1 MGRKSLLTDKD
12 RQKICEMRE
21 KGFRYKEI
29 AAVVGLK
36 DLSIINNVL
45 AQNGLTRQNSGHS
58 GARDYADIRNTH
70 IREAMRAKQM
80 NKKDFARYLN
90 IGLEKAN
97 GVLYGDR
104 TTRLTIDQVKRIL
117 RLTDSTF
124 EEVFGNG

>member
-1 MGRKSLLTDKD
+1 MGRKSILTEKD

-29 AAVVGLK
+29 AAVIGLK
-36 DLSIINNVL
+36 DLSVINNVL
-45 AQNGLTRQNSGHS
+45 AQNGLTRQNSCYS
-58 GARDYADIRNTH
+58 GARDYADISNTQ